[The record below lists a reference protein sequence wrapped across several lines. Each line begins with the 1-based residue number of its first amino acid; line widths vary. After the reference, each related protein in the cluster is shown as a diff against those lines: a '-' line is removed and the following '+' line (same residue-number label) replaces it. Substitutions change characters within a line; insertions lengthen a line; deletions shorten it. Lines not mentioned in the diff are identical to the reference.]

1 MNLVDLEG
9 KKVKEINLPSQFNEE
24 YHENLIWRAVLT
36 IQNNKRQAYG
46 AFTEAGKGASAKLSR
61 RRRNY
66 KTAYGHGI
74 SRVPRKI
81 LWKRGS
87 QFGWVGANVPGTVG
101 GRKAHPPKAAKI
113 LTRKINKKENRKAI
127 RSALSAVLNKD
138 LVIKRNHKL
147 PSIYPIAIEN
157 KFQDLSKTKEIINVL
172 NNIGLKEELA
182 RLTKKIRAGRGK
194 SRGRRYRHNLGPLIV
209 VSDKCKLMKSAENI
223 LGINVVQVNK
233 LNAELLAPG
242 AVAGRLTIFTEGAI
256 EKLQKENL
264 FI

>member
-9 KKVKEINLPSQFNEE
+9 KKVKEIKLPSQFNEE

-61 RRRNY
+61 
-66 KTAYGHGI
+66 
-74 SRVPRKI
+74 
-81 LWKRGS
+81 
-87 QFGWVGANVPGTVG
+87 
-101 GRKAHPPKAAKI
+101 
-113 LTRKINKKENRKAI
+113 RKINKKENRKAI